1 LVKNFPKVCNFWKVV
16 LKNTEGVNV
25 EILNNMDFIE
35 IVSYTGTFVFA
46 TTGALKARRHQ
57 MDIFGAAMLAF
68 VTAYGGGTVRDLL
81 IGIRPLGWINDYTAL
96 VLVVVAVAFVFI
108 FNQNVLKLQRT
119 IFITDAIGLGLF
131 TVLGIHKCLQAD
143 INSGYAVILGTIGA
157 SFGGLIA
164 DILSNTVPD
173 LLKKGELYATACLIG
188 GTIQVLLEKQG
199 VNDKATMAICICI
212 VVVIRILS
220 KWKRISLPEI

>member
-1 LVKNFPKVCNFWKVV
+1 MMAQNAL
-16 LKNTEGVNV
+16 TESISEGVNI
-25 EILNNMDFIE
+25 EIFNNMDFIE

-46 TTGALKARRHQ
+46 ITGALKACRHQ

-68 VTAYGGGTVRDLL
+68 VTAYGGGTIRDLL
-81 IGIRPLGWINDYTAL
+81 IGIRPLSWINDYTAL
-96 VLVVVAVAFVFI
+96 VLVIAAVAIVFI

-143 INSGYAVILGTIGA
+143 INSGYSVILGTIGA

-199 VNDKATMAICICI
+199 VNDKSAMAICIFI